1 VVHFLPFSIAGAVG
15 TSSGRGNHSVLT
27 WSLCELA
34 ALSRDIFALKA
45 STVSEARALCHRM
58 SVWVSSDFQ
67 NIFGEKHTTKLHRLL
82 AHLLD
87 EFLLRGNVHDGDSG
101 INEALHKAVKLAW
114 LRTNHRRSEYTLQLV
129 LAEQVAQLLRDE
141 DIDDGE
147 LEEAT
152 PRPGTRDRA
161 RGNVVEVGVLA
172 EERNLPGLA
181 EVLDCDATAD
191 LTVGVGS
198 RLHPHAPR
206 RHDGRRQ
213 IVRAAEDFYGAP
225 WWDWIRYVDRQGV
238 ERYGRARVVILGTS
252 SVAERVIVVERAVQA
267 TPVAGCPFSAYGCE
281 RLRWDMP
288 PGADAPRVDA
298 VQLKDV
304 KSVLCVELDWVDWV
318 RRHGLE
324 RMPASTP
331 TTSEE
336 YRARRM
342 FVNAFVSA

>member
-1 VVHFLPFSIAGAVG
+1 M
-15 TSSGRGNHSVLT
+15 
-27 WSLCELA
+27 
-34 ALSRDIFALKA
+34 K
-45 STVSEARALCHRM
+45 
-58 SVWVSSDFQ
+58 SDRF
-67 NIFGEKHTTKLHRLL
+67 K
-82 AHLLD
+82 
-87 EFLLRGNVHDGDSG
+87 S
-101 INEALHKAVKLAW
+101 
-114 LRTNHRRSEYTLQLV
+114 
-129 LAEQVAQLLRDE
+129 
-141 DIDDGE
+141 
-147 LEEAT
+147 
-152 PRPGTRDRA
+152 P
-161 RGNVVEVGVLA
+161 
-172 EERNLPGLA
+172 
-181 EVLDCDATAD
+181 C

-206 RHDGRRQ
+206 RHDRRRQ
-213 IVRAAEDFYGAP
+213 IVRASEDFYGAP

-298 VQLKDV
+298 IQLKDV